1 MLEPAAF
8 PAFFREVTGRE
19 PFPWQVRL
27 AERLCGGEVP
37 DLVDVPTGLGKTS
50 VIIAWA
56 FALAASL
63 EDRGPA
69 ARTLPL
75 RLIYVVDRRVIVDS
89 TYELARQL
97 VERLDP
103 DAPAG
108 PVAGRVAA
116 ALKGL
121 AGADARPLEA
131 VRMRGGVTWD
141 ARWLDRPHQ
150 PAVVVSTVDQ
160 FGSRLLF
167 RGYGVT
173 PSMAPIN
180 AALCGLDAWVVVD
193 EAHIAEPLAETLD
206 RVRRLQRASAEAA
219 LPHLRHTLMSATART
234 AGSAND
240 RLTATLETE
249 TAAVSPAAQV
259 AQRRLTVP
267 KPTELEEVNVR
278 GKGVERYRALGAEL
292 AQRLAGFAEAPGRYA
307 VLCNTVQAARA
318 AFEHLEKRRPGAAWL
333 LTGRVREFERERL
346 VPAILDQFRSGS
358 PPPGAALSLVATQTV
373 EVGADLDFDA
383 IVTECAPLASLVQ
396 RFGRVRRMGNPH
408 EAVSRIVYCPQTH
421 DEDPIYGRATQTT
434 WKFLEQASPGASLDF
449 SYRGVLQLRRQ
460 APPDADVDP
469 TFTPVLLGAHVER
482 WAQTSPLPA
491 VDQPVAP
498 FLHGFQRG
506 GAPQVYVAWRAFPQD
521 LEPEDWAGWLDLAPV
536 SDWET
541 VAVPLAEARAFLAG
555 TPSESIDAD
564 IESAASEQAGAEDRS
579 NGRVARAVLY
589 AGPDEP
595 PAPVQSPSTLQPNA
609 TIIVD
614 SFEGG
619 HDRWGWTGR
628 RSDPAAPRP
637 VPDVADLAP
646 SRRRRSLRLAPS
658 IALSHATEPEAEARI
673 LDAWARLDPED
684 LDGTLPAIC
693 EAFASLVPEP
703 LAGLYRDAAEGIR
716 RGSWRAF
723 LPERDPDAE
732 RWRVAEAGRP
742 VVRLVEQREVLA
754 TSADRSDDDALSTS
768 LSAGTPVPLID
779 HCTRVGDLAR
789 DFAERLGLAPDLVRA
804 VELAG
809 RFHDIGKAEPR
820 FQAALYDGDALAA
833 LAGTPRAKSGR
844 DPRDP
849 VARNAH
855 RLAQLPPGFR
865 HEGVSARLVRALARA
880 RPDLFNGVDLDLVH
894 HLVVA
899 HHGRGRPLL
908 PPIDDANAPETTL
921 DIEGVTVSVPGERYQ
936 VDWEHPARFE
946 QLNDRYGWWGLALLE
961 TIVRLADMKD
971 SELAAARGSGAD
983 AGEVPPLSASP
994 LPPGGPHA

>member
-8 PAFFREVTGRE
+8 PEFFREVTGRE

-27 AERLCGGEVP
+27 AEQLCTGNP
-37 DLVDVPTGLGKTS
+37 PALVDVPTGLGKTS

-56 FALAASL
+56 FALAAEL
-63 EDRGPA
+63 EGRA
-69 ARTLPL
+69 ERRLPL
-75 RLIYVVDRRVIVDS
+75 RLVYVVDRRVIVDS
-89 TYELARQL
+89 TYELARRL

-103 DAPAG
+103 AAPAG
-108 PVAGRVAA
+108 PVAARVAA
-116 ALKGL
+116 ALQGL

-206 RVRRLQRASAEAA
+206 RVRRLQRAAAEAS
-219 LPHLRHTLMSATART
+219 LPHLKLTLMSATART
-234 AGSAND
+234 ALAGGL

-249 TAAVSPAAQV
+249 TAAGSAAAEV
-259 AQRRLTVP
+259 ARRRLSVP
-267 KPTELEEVNVR
+267 KPARLESVDVR
-278 GKGVERYRALGAEL
+278 GKGIERYRNLGAQL
-292 AQRLAGFAEAPGRYA
+292 AERLASLSKLPGRYA
-307 VLCNTVQAARA
+307 VLCNTVQAARS
-318 AFEHLEKRRPGAAWL
+318 AFEHLEKHRPGTNWL
-333 LTGRVREFERERL
+333 LTGRVREFEREQL
-346 VPAILDQFRSGS
+346 VPDVLSRFGSGT
-358 PPPGAALSLVATQTV
+358 PAPADALNLVATQTV

-383 IVTECAPLASLVQ
+383 IVTECAPLASLIQ
-396 RFGRVRRMGNPH
+396 RFGRVRRMGEPH
-408 EAVSRIVYCPQTH
+408 AATSAVIYCPQTH
-421 DEDPIYGRATQTT
+421 DDDPVYGPATRSTRDL
-434 WKFLEQASPGASLDF
+434 LEQVSPGENVDF
-449 SYRGVLQLRRQ
+449 SYRGVLQLRQ
-460 APPDADVDP
+460 AAPPGVEIEP
-469 TFTPVLLGAHVER
+469 PFIPVLLGAHVER

-506 GAPQVYVAWRAFPQD
+506 GAPQVYIAWRAFPQG
-521 LEPEDWAGWLDLAPV
+521 LEPGEWAGWLDLAPL

-555 TPSESIDAD
+555 KPSESIDAD
-564 IESAASEQAGAEDRS
+564 IESAAEQAGSEPQA
-579 NGRVARAVLY
+579 NGQVARAVIY

-595 PAPVQSPSTLQPNA
+595 PAPLKYPEEIQPNA
-609 TIIVD
+609 TIVVD
-614 SFEGG
+614 SLEGG
-619 HDRWGWTGR
+619 HDRWGWNGR
-628 RSDPAAPRP
+628 RNDSAAPRP

-658 IALSHATEPEAEARI
+658 IALSHATDPEAEARI

-684 LDGTLPAIC
+684 LDSTVPAIC

-703 LAGLYRDAAEGIR
+703 LADLYRDAAEGIR
-716 RGSWRAF
+716 NKSWEAF
-723 LPERDPDAE
+723 LPARDPE
-732 RWRVAEAGRP
+732 TGQWRVAEADKP
-742 VVRLVEQREVLA
+742 VVRLVEHANVA

-768 LSAGTPVPLID
+768 LSASEPVPLID
-779 HCTRVGDLAR
+779 HCTRVGGLAR

-855 RLAQLPPGFR
+855 RLAGLPQGFR
-865 HEGVSARLVRALARA
+865 HEAVSARLVRALAQA
-880 RPDLFNGVDLDLVH
+880 RPDLFDGVDLDLVH

-908 PPIDDANAPETTL
+908 PPIDDANAPPTSLE
-921 DIEGVTVSVPGERYQ
+921 IEGAALTVPGERYQ

-946 QLNDRYGWWGLALLE
+946 QLNQRYGWWGLALLE

-971 SELAAARGSGAD
+971 SELAARGAEARP
-983 AGEVPPLSASP
+983 GEVPPRSASP
-994 LPPGGPHA
+994 LPAGAPHA